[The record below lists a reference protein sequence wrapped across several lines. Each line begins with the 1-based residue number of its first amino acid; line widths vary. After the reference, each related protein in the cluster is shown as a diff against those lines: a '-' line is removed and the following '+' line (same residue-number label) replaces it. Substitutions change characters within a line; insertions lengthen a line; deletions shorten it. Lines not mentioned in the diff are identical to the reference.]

1 MTKII
6 LMRNKIL
13 QTFCFRLAIA
23 ETLFFQFQLHLLS
36 SKPAL
41 KCSVKICPLDMKGC
55 ICNFTKWMIHPFI
68 LKGTMYCVSAGH
80 VSIPYVISSFH
91 VISSHICRLL
101 LEMFTNHLSCMVC
114 CTLSLGEVVL
124 AVDEPIP

>member
-1 MTKII
+1 MCYYFAGIYLFPTSHCRNII
-6 LMRNKIL
+6 LS
-13 QTFCFRLAIA
+13 T
-23 ETLFFQFQLHLLS
+23 QLHLLS

-101 LEMFTNHLSCMVC
+101 LEMFTNHPCCMVC